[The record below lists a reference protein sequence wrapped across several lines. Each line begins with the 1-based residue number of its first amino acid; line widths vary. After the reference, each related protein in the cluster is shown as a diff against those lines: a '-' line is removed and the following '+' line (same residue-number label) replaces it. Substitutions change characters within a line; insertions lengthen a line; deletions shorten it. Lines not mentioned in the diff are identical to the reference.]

1 VYRINFTEDAT
12 GASVVH
18 ADTDQS
24 LLSSPEHFVQI
35 LFHFVLGS
43 MLFNFTQMKIL
54 DYANDMIQLS
64 AFTQLI
70 NKQLVCYISCFHAI
84 VDLPMVLN

>member
-1 VYRINFTEDAT
+1 MQLVPALFTLTPISPYCQALSILYRFY
-12 GASVVH
+12 
-18 ADTDQS
+18 
-24 LLSSPEHFVQI
+24 
-35 LFHFVLGS
+35 FVLGS
-43 MLFNFTQMKIL
+43 RLFNFTQMKIL

-84 VDLPMVLN
+84 VDMPMVLN